1 MSAVDP
7 SIYEEII
14 IESADGSKTV
24 DIAAGVVMI
33 DYYEDIISPTITVKI
48 QVVNDGGTIKG
59 PDGKLQTV
67 YNGLPLRGGERVKL
81 KVLGN
86 NDNNPGLD
94 FATDTEKYL
103 FVSSIT
109 NVYSKTES
117 ESFTLNLVSR
127 EAITNET
134 TRVGRKF
141 STGSKISESVKT
153 IVKDKKYLSTNKKI
167 TCDETQNKYGF
178 IGNMRKPFTV
188 LTWLASKGVPAK
200 TKKSSGTAGYFF
212 YETKSGYNFKSIDSM
227 ISGKPFKMTYEF
239 TEVIQK
245 GEGNDYKIIDYST
258 NQNQDLLG
266 NLQRGTY
273 CSQRIFFN
281 PYTFEYTDPAKGLF
295 KLSDYKT
302 NTENLGKD
310 IKLPKINPKDTRTLG
325 DIPSRNVTA
334 ILDVGTMEQDA
345 STDSKNAD
353 PGKTQSQAMMRYN
366 TLFTQM
372 ISMTVPSNTE
382 LEAGTIIKCIFPR
395 ISKEEKKD
403 TDPEQSGLYMI
414 KELCHHFDPTGS
426 YTSLTLISDT
436 FGSRPS

>member
-1 MSAVDP
+1 MTAIDP

-14 IESADGSKTV
+14 VESADGSKTI
-24 DIAAGVVMI
+24 DISSGVVMI
-33 DYYEDIISPTITVKI
+33 DYYEDIISPTITVKVH
-48 QVVNDGGTIKG
+48 VVNDGGSIKG
-59 PDGKLQTV
+59 PDGKLQSV

-81 KVLGN
+81 KILGN
-86 NDNNPGLD
+86 TNSNPGLD
-94 FATDTEKYL
+94 FASDVEKYL

-109 NVYSKTES
+109 NVFSKTES
-117 ESFTLNLVSR
+117 EVFTLNLVSR

-141 STGSKISESVKT
+141 STGSKISESVKK
-153 IVKDKKYLSTNKKI
+153 IIKDKKYLNTKKNI
-167 TCDETQNKYGF
+167 LCDETQNKYGF

-212 YETKSGYNFKSIDSM
+212 YETKSGYKFRSIDSM
-227 ISGKPFKMTYEF
+227 ISGKPFKKVYEF
-239 TEVIQK
+239 GEIIQK
-245 GEGNDYKIIDYST
+245 GPGTDYKIINYST
-258 NQNQDLLG
+258 NKNQDLLG

-310 IKLPKINPKDTRTLG
+310 IVLPRINPRDSRTLG
-325 DIPSRNVTA
+325 DIPSRNITA
-334 ILDVGTMEQDA
+334 ILDVGTMEKNA
-345 STDSKNAD
+345 STADNAN

-366 TLFTQM
+366 TLFTQTM
-372 ISMTVPSNTE
+372 SMTIPSNTE
-382 LEAGTIIKCIFPR
+382 LEAGDIVECRFPR
-395 ISKEEKKD
+395 ITKEQRKD

-414 KELCHHFDPTGS
+414 KELCHHFDPKGS

>member
-24 DIAAGVVMI
+24 DIAAGVVMV
-33 DYYEDIISPTITVKI
+33 DYYEDILSPTITVKI
-48 QVVNDGGTIKG
+48 QVVNDGGSIKG
-59 PDGKLQTV
+59 PDGQLQTV

-81 KVLGN
+81 RVLGN
-86 NDNNPGLD
+86 NKKNPGLD
-94 FATDTEKYL
+94 FASKSDKYL

-141 STGSKISESVKT
+141 PTSLKISESVKK
-153 IVKDKKYLSTNKKI
+153 IIKDKKYLSTKKKI
-167 TCDETQNKYGF
+167 DIDETQNKYGF

-188 LTWLASKGVPAK
+188 LTWLASKGVPGK

-212 YETKSGYNFKSIDSM
+212 YETKSGYKFKSIDSM
-227 ISGKPFKMTYEF
+227 IAGKPFGKVYEF

-258 NQNQDLLG
+258 NQNQDLIG

-273 CSQRIFFN
+273 CSQRMFFN
-281 PYTFEYTDPAKGLF
+281 PYTFEYTNPAKGLF
-295 KLSDYKT
+295 KLADYKT

-310 IKLPKINPKDTRTLG
+310 IKLPKINPDDSRTLG

-334 ILDVGTMEQDA
+334 VLDVGTMEQDA
-345 STDSKNAD
+345 SIDSKNAD

-372 ISMTVPSNTE
+372 ISMTIPSNTE

-395 ISKEEKKD
+395 ITREEKKD

-414 KELCHHFDPTGS
+414 KELCHHYDPSGS

-436 FGSRPS
+436 FGSRTP

>member
-1 MSAVDP
+1 MSATEP
-7 SIYEEII
+7 SLYEEII

-24 DIAAGVVMI
+24 DISAGVVMI
-33 DYYEDIISPTITVKI
+33 DYYEDIMSPTITLKMH
-48 QVVNDGGTIKG
+48 VVNDGGTIKG
-59 PDGKLQTV
+59 PDGQLQTV
-67 YNGLPLRGGERVKL
+67 YNGLPLRGGERVTL
-81 KVLGN
+81 KIVGN
-86 NDNNPGLD
+86 TDTNPGLD
-94 FATDTEKYL
+94 FANDKENYL
-103 FVSSIT
+103 YVSSIT
-109 NVYSKTES
+109 NVLSKTES
-117 ESFTLNLVSR
+117 EVFTLNLVSR
-127 EAITNET
+127 GAITNET

-141 STGSKISESVKT
+141 STGSKISESVKK
-153 IVKDKKYLSTNKKI
+153 IIKDKKYLNTKKSI

-188 LTWLASKGVPAK
+188 LTWLASKGVPAT

-212 YETKSGYNFKSIDSM
+212 YETKSGYKFKSIDSM
-227 ISGKPFKMTYEF
+227 IAGKPYRQKYEF

-245 GEGNDYKIIDYST
+245 GPGTDYKIIDYNT

-295 KLSDYKT
+295 KLADYRT

-310 IKLPKINPKDTRTLG
+310 IVLPKISPRDPRTLG

-334 ILDVGTMEQDA
+334 ILDVGTMEQNA
-345 STDSKNAD
+345 STADNAN

-372 ISMTVPSNTE
+372 ISMTIPSNTQ
-382 LEAGTIIKCIFPR
+382 LEAGMIIKCVFPR
-395 ISKEEKKD
+395 ITKEKEKD

-426 YTSLTLISDT
+426 FTSLTLISDT
-436 FGSRPS
+436 FGSRTP

>member
-14 IESADGSKTV
+14 IESADGSRTV
-24 DIAAGVVMI
+24 DIAAGTVMI
-33 DYYEDIISPTITVKI
+33 DYYEDILSPTITVKL
-48 QVVNDGGTIKG
+48 QVVNDGGTIEG

-81 KVLGN
+81 KIGGN
-86 NDNNPGLD
+86 TKTNPGLD
-94 FATDTEKYL
+94 FASQEDKYL

-109 NVYSKTES
+109 NVLSKTES

-127 EAITNET
+127 EALTNET

-141 STGSKISESVKT
+141 PTSLKISESVKKIIT
-153 IVKDKKYLSTNKKI
+153 DKKYLSTNKSI
-167 TCDETQNKYGF
+167 QIDETQNKYGF
-178 IGNMRKPFTV
+178 VGNMRKPFTV
-188 LTWLASKGVPAK
+188 LTWLASKSVPGK
-200 TKKSSGTAGYFF
+200 SKKSSGTAGYFF
-212 YETKSGYNFKSIDSM
+212 YETRTGYKFRSIDSM
-227 ISGKPFKMTYEF
+227 IAGEAFGKIYRF
-239 TEVIQK
+239 TEVVQK
-245 GEGNDYKIIDYST
+245 GPGTDYKIISYST

-266 NLQRGTY
+266 NLQRGAY

-295 KLSDYKT
+295 KLEDYRK

-310 IKLPKINPKDTRTLG
+310 IKLPRINPDDDKTLG

-334 ILDVGTMEQDA
+334 VLDVGTMEKEA

-366 TLFTQM
+366 TLFTQL
-372 ISMTVPSNTE
+372 ISMTIPSNTN
-382 LEAGTIIKCIFPR
+382 LEAGSIIECSFPR
-395 ISKEEKKD
+395 ITKGDKKD
-403 TDPEQSGLYMI
+403 DDPEQSGLYMI
-414 KELCHHFDPTGS
+414 KELCHHYDPNGS
-426 YTSLTLISDT
+426 YTSLKLISDT
-436 FGSRPS
+436 FGSKPA

>member
-1 MSAVDP
+1 MTAIDP

-14 IESADGSKTV
+14 IESADGSKTI
-24 DIAAGVVMI
+24 DISSGVVMI
-33 DYYEDIISPTITVKI
+33 DYYEDIISPTITVKVH
-48 QVVNDGGTIKG
+48 VVNDGGSIKG
-59 PDGKLQTV
+59 PDGKLQSV

-81 KVLGN
+81 KILGN
-86 NDNNPGLD
+86 TNSNPGLD
-94 FATDTEKYL
+94 FASDVEKYL

-109 NVYSKTES
+109 NVISRTEN

-141 STGSKISESVKT
+141 STSSKISESVKK
-153 IVKDKKYLSTNKKI
+153 IIKDKKYLNTEKNI
-167 TCDETQNKYGF
+167 LCDETQNKYGF

-188 LTWLASKGVPAK
+188 LTWLASKGVPAG

-212 YETKSGYNFKSIDSM
+212 YETKSGYKFKSIDSM
-227 ISGKPFKMTYEF
+227 ISGKPYRQKYEF

-245 GEGNDYKIIDYST
+245 GPGTDYKIIDYNT

-295 KLSDYKT
+295 KLEDYRT

-310 IKLPKINPKDTRTLG
+310 IVLPRINPRDSRTLG

-334 ILDVGTMEQDA
+334 ILDVGTMEQNA
-345 STDSKNAD
+345 STADNAN

-372 ISMTVPSNTE
+372 ISMTIPSNTE
-382 LEAGTIIKCIFPR
+382 LEAGMIIKCVFPR
-395 ISKEEKKD
+395 ITKEKEKD

-426 YTSLTLISDT
+426 FTSLTLISDT
-436 FGSRPS
+436 FGSRTP